1 MIIVPKLVAYLARG
15 HASLGEA
22 LLRFHYLFSLAAV
35 NLGLLVIL
43 AIPFTQRVQ
52 TLWLPLT
59 AVPYFLLYL
68 RELTLLGYRAGDVLR
83 VYALNLLLIP
93 VNLSGIAKSLEQAW
107 TKEKTPFAR
116 TPKVE
121 GRTATS
127 WTYVVAEYLLLF
139 HWITGSAFDFAAGRW
154 THGAFA
160 LGNAAFLLYAIGA
173 FVGFRESW
181 GDLLTGLRALARAG
195 AVGPGV
201 AGRAGAPLR

>member
-68 RELTLLGYRAGDVLR
+68 RELTLLGYRA
-83 VYALNLLLIP
+83 
-93 VNLSGIAKSLEQAW
+93 
-107 TKEKTPFAR
+107 
-116 TPKVE
+116 
-121 GRTATS
+121 ATS
-127 WTYVVAEYLLLF
+127 CAST
-139 HWITGSAFDFAAGRW
+139 
-154 THGAFA
+154 
-160 LGNAAFLLYAIGA
+160 
-173 FVGFRESW
+173 
-181 GDLLTGLRALARAG
+181 
-195 AVGPGV
+195 P
-201 AGRAGAPLR
+201 